1 MALTLQIFGEK
12 GGCAGLQEQPNQLYW
27 MPLGGRL
34 QIIERGEGGLSPEA
48 DRTSRVTIGHAEGM
62 PLAFANIYTD
72 LAEAIR
78 RVRKDGYGSRSQSL
92 PPRRRRPALDG
103 GGLRGGGIRQG
114 GRPIWVDARPPMI
127 PRGKRRVARH
137 AVESSKAIVQAYVA
151 IDGDT
156 SMRVRISDETRA
168 ELTVKVG
175 VSDMTRHEFEYSIP
189 VADAR
194 AMTEASRGRLI
205 EKTRHILTI
214 DGFVWEVDAYEGTA
228 CRAGDRRGRDG
239 LRELTTPSLPSWLG
253 REVTGD
259 PAWSNAM
266 LAMNGRPGRWFP
278 DELPHQA
285 RQAADR

>member
-1 MALTLQIFGEK
+1 MALE
-12 GGCAGLQEQPNQLYW
+12 
-27 MPLGGRL
+27 
-34 QIIERGEGGLSPEA
+34 IERKFLVE
-48 DRTSRVTIGHAEGM
+48 
-62 PLAFANIYTD
+62 N
-72 LAEAIR
+72 
-78 RVRKDGYGSRSQSL
+78 
-92 PPRRRRPALDG
+92 
-103 GGLRGGGIRQG
+103 
-114 GRPIWVDARPPMI
+114 DAWRN
-127 PRGKRRVARH
+127 

-214 DGFVWEVDAYEGTA
+214 DGFVWEVDAYEGTL
-228 CRAGDRRGRDG
+228 AGLVTAEVEMGSEAD
-239 LRELTTPSLPSWLG
+239 TPSLPSWLG

-266 LAMNGRPGRWFP
+266 LAMNGRPEDGSP
-278 DELPHQA
+278 
-285 RQAADR
+285 

>member
-1 MALTLQIFGEK
+1 MALE
-12 GGCAGLQEQPNQLYW
+12 
-27 MPLGGRL
+27 
-34 QIIERGEGGLSPEA
+34 IERKFLVENDA
-48 DRTSRVTIGHAEGM
+48 WR
-62 PLAFANIYTD
+62 N
-72 LAEAIR
+72 AI
-78 RVRKDGYGSRSQSL
+78 
-92 PPRRRRPALDG
+92 
-103 GGLRGGGIRQG
+103 
-114 GRPIWVDARPPMI
+114 
-127 PRGKRRVARH
+127 
-137 AVESSKAIVQAYVA
+137 ESSKAIVQAYVA

-214 DGFVWEVDAYEGTA
+214 DGFVWEVDAYEGTL
-228 CRAGDRRGRDG
+228 AGLVTAEVEMCSEAD
-239 LRELTTPSLPSWLG
+239 TPSLPSWLG

-266 LAMNGRPGRWFP
+266 LAINGRPGDGCP
-278 DELPHQA
+278 
-285 RQAADR
+285 

>member
-1 MALTLQIFGEK
+1 MALE
-12 GGCAGLQEQPNQLYW
+12 
-27 MPLGGRL
+27 
-34 QIIERGEGGLSPEA
+34 IERKFLVE
-48 DRTSRVTIGHAEGM
+48 
-62 PLAFANIYTD
+62 TD
-72 LAEAIR
+72 AWR
-78 RVRKDGYGSRSQSL
+78 N
-92 PPRRRRPALDG
+92 
-103 GGLRGGGIRQG
+103 
-114 GRPIWVDARPPMI
+114 
-127 PRGKRRVARH
+127 

-214 DGFVWEVDAYEGTA
+214 DGFIWEVDVYEGRLAGLVTA
-228 CRAGDRRGRDG
+228 EIEMGSESDDPA
-239 LRELTTPSLPSWLG
+239 LPSWLG
-253 REVTGD
+253 PEVTGD

-266 LAMNGRPGRWFP
+266 LAMNGWPG
-278 DELPHQA
+278 DGSA
-285 RQAADR
+285 